1 MGKVIY
7 KPDFTEKA
15 RRMWL
20 RVIAEEE
27 PESSLFKVLVNN
39 KLFCLVHKAE
49 LREYK
54 DLKPHYYNVRECPF
68 CGGDA
73 ELVKSGREGSA
84 YVLVECGECKAR
96 GKGFYVGSELDGRRD
111 AEKSKMA
118 ESAVKA
124 WNKRVQL
131 V

>member
-7 KPDFTEKA
+7 KPEFTEKA

-73 ELVKSGREGSA
+73 ELVKSGNDDYG
-84 YVLVECGECKAR
+84 YILVECNQCKAR
-96 GKGFYVGSELDGRRD
+96 GKSFYIGSELKGRRKP
-111 AEKSKMA
+111 EESEMA